1 MIVSNVLVILTILL
15 SIYIAIESLCAF
27 AKMPEGAMYFCHK
40 TKYVL
45 AFGSSFA
52 FIYYAI
58 TGTERELWL
67 AFGAAG
73 NIAWFV
79 WPRTIYRFQE
89 WLEFFRKLDR
99 MEGG

>member
-1 MIVSNVLVILTILL
+1 MNCLILLLIITTILL
-15 SIYIAIESLCAF
+15 SIYIAIESLCAISR
-27 AKMPEGAMYFCHK
+27 MPAGMIHFCHK

-45 AFGSSFA
+45 AFASSFA

-58 TGTERELWL
+58 TGTDREVWL

-79 WPRTIYRFQE
+79 WPRTVFRLQE
-89 WLEFFRKLDR
+89 LYDELRVLEVG
-99 MEGG
+99 E